1 MYWFRRAPFLP
12 VILNNVKDPR
22 AQRSESTRQRSWRE
36 PAAPGGSSE
45 VGLRPTCFARGFF
58 AGSE

>member
-22 AQRSESTRQRSWRE
+22 AKH
-36 PAAPGGSSE
+36 
-45 VGLRPTCFARGFF
+45 VGRRPTSELPPGAAGSRQLRWRVLSLRCARGFF